1 MSGMFCRLVVLAC
14 VIVFSGCASQQYYT
28 DADNPEIAIS
38 LSASVTYRGKVVDPE
53 DLPSLLESSDYP
65 KQSTVNIQVA
75 AELTDYRVPYKV
87 MSILARNG
95 YRRPILIGEKQS
107 FSTVGSGE
115 PTHRK
120 AVPIGTK
127 KSAPQRVIKYKTQTL
142 SSPSEPLGQQDAV
155 PVKRTIRY
163 K

>member
-1 MSGMFCRLVVLAC
+1 
-14 VIVFSGCASQQYYT
+14 
-28 DADNPEIAIS
+28 
-38 LSASVTYRGKVVDPE
+38 VVDPE

-75 AELTDYRVPYKV
+75 AELTYYRVPYKV

-107 FSTVGSGE
+107 FSTVGRGE

-127 KSAPQRVIKYKTQTL
+127 KSAPQRVIQYKTQTI